1 MNKKPRL
8 AIPKGSLFNSFQKYS
23 NLCGYDMNIYPMF
36 EKKDNNTLRLIGLVL
51 LGITICIYAVLV
63 AKFLFIN

>member
-1 MNKKPRL
+1 
-8 AIPKGSLFNSFQKYS
+8 
-23 NLCGYDMNIYPMF
+23 MNIYPMF

-63 AKFLFIN
+63 ARFLIIS

>member
-1 MNKKPRL
+1 MVIVL
-8 AIPKGSLFNSFQKYS
+8 QIIVSALIALLG
-23 NLCGYDMNIYPMF
+23 
-36 EKKDNNTLRLIGLVL
+36 KDRKIGLVL

>member
-1 MNKKPRL
+1 
-8 AIPKGSLFNSFQKYS
+8 
-23 NLCGYDMNIYPMF
+23 MF

-63 AKFLFIN
+63 TKFLFIN

>member
-1 MNKKPRL
+1 MNTH
-8 AIPKGSLFNSFQKYS
+8 
-23 NLCGYDMNIYPMF
+23 PMF

-63 AKFLFIN
+63 AKFLFIS

>member
-1 MNKKPRL
+1 MNL
-8 AIPKGSLFNSFQKYS
+8 
-23 NLCGYDMNIYPMF
+23 YPMF

-51 LGITICIYAVLV
+51 LGITICIYAILV

>member
-1 MNKKPRL
+1 
-8 AIPKGSLFNSFQKYS
+8 
-23 NLCGYDMNIYPMF
+23 MNIYPMF
-36 EKKDNNTLRLIGLVL
+36 DKKDNNTLRLIGLVL